1 MPSYPQPRSG
11 RTCCRCGKPHKRP
24 RLHLRI
30 QNFSCDWRE
39 RGAHRKCC
47 RNELDNV
54 FWGGT
59 KVVRDSLRVLTRRV
73 EAPRNNP
80 GQIGRFVNLYGV
92 LGLRQDADSRR
103 IKSAYVR
110 LIKQVHPDFNAGDA
124 QAERLTK
131 ELNLAYQT
139 LGKAETRAAYDTE
152 LARQNTEAR
161 RSFLQSMAAGVVAFV
176 MTIGLLIPLATF
188 LQRPKQPNS
197 RGQTTEAYAPANSE
211 QIEVKSDTGLRS
223 HYAREP
229 SSSFLESLTTSP
241 HVRQQGYR
249 VTLKEAEPRSLD
261 IEAREGNKGAAPPFP
276 KEEGASMLPSEPAIA
291 VPDVRGSAIPF
302 PDPPP
307 SIATAIPAAP
317 NVGQEQTEPFEP
329 TVSPT
334 RRIAATKPITWAL
347 YRNADLGFALK
358 YPSNVFAMGRHQ
370 ADDGDR
376 LLTSRDGRALLRI
389 FGIPNRTATT
399 LTQYRR
405 SLIAQRYADATFDDT
420 HQQHN
425 WFVLSGR
432 VAEEVFYERVTF
444 SCDGRSIHGWLLVY
458 PMIDRSFFDE
468 IVEEMHRTY
477 KSDIG
482 AHANCGQS

>member
-1 MPSYPQPRSG
+1 
-11 RTCCRCGKPHKRP
+11 
-24 RLHLRI
+24 
-30 QNFSCDWRE
+30 
-39 RGAHRKCC
+39 
-47 RNELDNV
+47 
-54 FWGGT
+54 
-59 KVVRDSLRVLTRRV
+59 
-73 EAPRNNP
+73 
-80 GQIGRFVNLYGV
+80 
-92 LGLRQDADSRR
+92 
-103 IKSAYVR
+103 
-110 LIKQVHPDFNAGDA
+110 
-124 QAERLTK
+124 
-131 ELNLAYQT
+131 
-139 LGKAETRAAYDTE
+139 
-152 LARQNTEAR
+152 EAR

-197 RGQTTEAYAPANSE
+197 RGQTTEAYAPASSE

-249 VTLKEAEPRSLD
+249 VTLKEAEPRSLS
-261 IEAREGNKGAAPPFP
+261 IEAREGKAAPPFP

-307 SIATAIPAAP
+307 RIATAIPGP

-347 YRNADLGFALK
+347 YRNADLGFALQ

-432 VAEEVFYERVTF
+432 VAEEVFYE
-444 SCDGRSIHGWLLVY
+444 
-458 PMIDRSFFDE
+458 
-468 IVEEMHRTY
+468 
-477 KSDIG
+477 
-482 AHANCGQS
+482 